1 MKRLMHII
9 YCMVLTAFILGSK
22 NGYVALWKG
31 EDPKPVKVF
40 PYPISALPLQD
51 QQALKNGIRL
61 DSIDDLYALLE
72 DYLS

>member
-1 MKRLMHII
+1 
-9 YCMVLTAFILGSK
+9 MVLTAFILGSK
-22 NGYVALWKG
+22 NGYIALWRG
-31 EDPKPVKVF
+31 EDPQPVKVF

-61 DSIDDLYALLE
+61 ESIDELYALIE